1 MKKTPIKSIL
11 GLRTVIYNVPDLTK
25 ARDWYCKALENKP
38 YFDQPFYVGFN
49 VGGYELGLHPGKA
62 GPTKEDFGAVVYWGV
77 KDVESNV
84 KRLIKLGAK
93 KQKAVQDV
101 GDGIRVATVVD
112 PFGNIFGLIENPHFK
127 LPSK

>member
-1 MKKTPIKSIL
+1 MKKSSVKPIL
-11 GLRTVIYNVPDLTK
+11 GLRTAIYHVPDLAK
-25 ARDWYCKALENKP
+25 AKTWYSRALGIKP

-49 VGGYELGLHPGKA
+49 VGGYELGLHPGKS
-62 GPTKEDFGAVVYWGV
+62 GPAKKDSGLVVYWGV
-77 KDVESNV
+77 NDAATSV

-93 KQKAVQDV
+93 KHQPVLDV
-101 GDGIRVATVVD
+101 GEGIRVATVAD